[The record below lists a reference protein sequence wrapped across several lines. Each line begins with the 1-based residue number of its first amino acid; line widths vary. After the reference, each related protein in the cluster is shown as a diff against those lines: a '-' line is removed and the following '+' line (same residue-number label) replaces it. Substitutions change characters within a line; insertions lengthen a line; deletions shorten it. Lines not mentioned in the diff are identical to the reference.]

1 MTSGRNA
8 TRKTITGLLLAG
20 IAAATFPAVAVAQD
34 DEARLRRLEAEI
46 RALQRVVFPGGDG
59 RYFTPE
65 VDTSQGQPQPV
76 GTPSNS
82 ALADVLARL
91 DALEAQLARM
101 TAREEENANEIAQ
114 LREQLDEAQAAA
126 DAAREGGAAQ
136 PSGVI
141 PLPSLAQSGASSAA
155 TPPRTSTPAPAPAP
169 TRAATPSPAPAPAR
183 AATPAPTPAPAPARA
198 NAGTPAPTPAR
209 ANAGT
214 PAPTPAPAGSRPTAA
229 RVAAVQAVTK
239 PSTDDPAD
247 DDYTYGYRLWEAG
260 YFPEARQQLS
270 LYLQKYPSHARVS
283 YGRNLLGRAFL
294 DDGQPREAATHF
306 FENYQ
311 KDKNGARA
319 ADSLLFLSE
328 AMVAIGDTNRACIA
342 LAEFGETY
350 PALATGRLKEQ
361 YDRDRSKVTCRG

>member
-1 MTSGRNA
+1 MRSGWNA
-8 TRKTITGLLLAG
+8 SRKAITALLLAG
-20 IAAATFPAVAVAQD
+20 IATVALPGVAAAQD
-34 DEARLRRLEAEI
+34 DEARIRRLEAEI
-46 RALQRVVFPGGDG
+46 RALQRAVFPGGDG
-59 RYFTPE
+59 RYFAPE
-65 VDTSQGQPQPV
+65 VDTSQGQQPAQTV
-76 GTPSNS
+76 GTRSNS

-114 LREQLDEAQAAA
+114 LKTQLDEARSAAEAETVGETAAA
-126 DAAREGGAAQ
+126 QRTG
-136 PSGVI
+136 PI
-141 PLPSLAQSGASSAA
+141 PLPAVTDGGGRASTLPARTAAA
-155 TPPRTSTPAPAPAP
+155 TPAPG
-169 TRAATPSPAPAPAR
+169 PAPAPAR
-183 AATPAPTPAPAPARA
+183 SATPAPTPARNAAATSAAP
-198 NAGTPAPTPAR
+198 
-209 ANAGT
+209 
-214 PAPTPAPAGSRPTAA
+214 RPTAA
-229 RVAAVQAVTK
+229 RVAAVQAIAK
-239 PSTDDPAD
+239 PSTDDAGD
-247 DDYTYGYRLWEAG
+247 DEYTYGYRLWEAG

-270 LYLQKYPSHARVS
+270 LFLEKYPTHSRVS

-361 YDRDRSKVTCRG
+361 YDRDRGKVTCRT